1 MTDIVIEG
9 SIHDLPFVY
18 GVFEY
23 LSEQE
28 DITVKRIH
36 VSPVFQSLTNS
47 FKLNSLNNYKN
58 HLKNLDSH
66 PEEEEAGLHEDIIVY
81 RSDNTCK
88 LRRIIDSYR
97 ILEKLDLS
105 GDHSILYIGSS
116 FNQREKCVEKE
127 IFNGRKDVEMVL
139 KFNERG
145 TQCSWKHKWT
155 KLDEMKRNMLYMI
168 CITFS
173 YLYILY
179 QRYFCSSIHV
189 IYLKEVHEFLNKCL
203 QNLLV
208 QFF

>member
-28 DITVKRIH
+28 DITIKRIH
-36 VSPVFQSLTNS
+36 VSPVFQSLAKS
-47 FKLNSLNNYKN
+47 FKSNSLSNYKN
-58 HLKNLDSH
+58 HLKNPD
-66 PEEEEAGLHEDIIVY
+66 PGGGEEVELHKDIIVY

-88 LRRIIDSYR
+88 LRQIIDSYR

-105 GDHSILYIGSS
+105 EEYSILYIGSS
-116 FNQREKCVEKE
+116 FNQREKCIEKE

-145 TQCSWKHKWT
+145 TQCSWRHKWT
-155 KLDEMKRNMLYMI
+155 KMDEMKRHMLYI
-168 CITFS
+168 VCITFS

-179 QRYFCSSIHV
+179 QRYFCSSIHI

-203 QNLLV
+203 HNLLV
-208 QFF
+208 

>member
-9 SIHDLPFVY
+9 SIHDVPFVY

-28 DITVKRIH
+28 DITIKRIH
-36 VSPVFQSLTNS
+36 VSPVFQSLAKS
-47 FKLNSLNNYKN
+47 FKSNSLNNYKN
-58 HLKNLDSH
+58 HLKNPD
-66 PEEEEAGLHEDIIVY
+66 PREEVESHEDIVVY
-81 RSDNTCK
+81 RGDNTCK
-88 LRRIIDSYR
+88 LRQIIDSYR

-105 GDHSILYIGSS
+105 GEYSILYIGSS
-116 FNQREKCVEKE
+116 FNQREKCIEKE

-145 TQCSWKHKWT
+145 TQCSWRHKWT
-155 KLDEMKRNMLYMI
+155 KLDEMKRNVLYMV

-179 QRYFCSSIHV
+179 QRYFCSSIHI

-203 QNLLV
+203 HNLLV
-208 QFF
+208 